1 MTEVVLALVGLVVG
15 GAGVYLILSSR
26 FKIIST
32 KEVSSLQA
40 IHANELRDIDG
51 RAKGAEA
58 LVTELRLQLRE
69 AESEK
74 GSLRSELNIERQQR
88 IETSTRLEESYK
100 RLEDS
105 YKNLD
110 EQKALFEVMKKEMS
124 DTFNVLSSAALKSSS
139 EDFLRLAAEHLGKVL
154 VDTKGKLGEH
164 HAAIDATVK
173 PLQEL
178 LKRYEQQIKEIEE
191 SRHKSFGSLSEQIR
205 SLSSMQ
211 ERLQEETKN
220 LVTALRRPKV
230 SGSWGEIGLRR
241 VAELAGM
248 TAYCDFY
255 EQESVSAEV
264 GKLRPDMI
272 VRLPNGREIVV
283 DAKAPVDAYLTAMSA
298 QTEAE
303 RKKGIVNYILQIRN
317 HMNSLSSKSYW
328 DQFPQSPELV
338 VMYLPGES
346 FFSAALEHDPKLIE
360 DGSMKKVIL
369 ATPTTFIALLK
380 AVAYGWQQEQV
391 TKSAQ
396 EINRLGKE
404 LYERFSIVIEHFAR
418 TGVAM
423 GKAVESYNEGVRSME
438 TRLIPSIRKFKD
450 LGISSAK
457 EAVSPEE
464 IGQTAKN
471 VDHLSIEFGDE
482 PEGKQRRFL

>member
-1 MTEVVLALVGLVVG
+1 MTEALFVVIGISVGAAAAYLV
-15 GAGVYLILSSR
+15 LSSR
-26 FKIIST
+26 FKVVSA
-32 KEVSSLQA
+32 KEAFDLQA
-40 IHANELRDIDG
+40 RHSEEVRDIEG
-51 RAKGAEA
+51 RAKAAEA
-58 LVTELRLQLRE
+58 LAAELRQQVRDS
-69 AESEK
+69 ESDR
-74 GSLRSELNIERQQR
+74 GRLRSELDAERRQGV
-88 IETSTRLEESYK
+88 ETATRLEESYK

-105 YKNLD
+105 YRNLD

-124 DTFNVLSSAALKSSS
+124 DTFNALSSAALKSSS
-139 EDFLRLAAEHLGKVL
+139 EDFLRLASEHLGKV
-154 VDTKGKLGEH
+154 VVETKGKLGEH
-164 HAAIDATVK
+164 HAAMDATVK

-220 LVTALRRPKV
+220 LVTVLRRPKV
-230 SGSWGEIGLRR
+230 SGSWGELGLRR

-255 EQESVSAEV
+255 EQESVSAEA

-283 DAKAPVDAYLTAMSA
+283 DAKAPVDAYLNALSA
-298 QTEAE
+298 QSEAD
-303 RKKGIVNYILQIRN
+303 RKKGIDNYIQQIRN
-317 HMNSLSSKSYW
+317 HMNSLSSKAYW
-328 DQFPQSPELV
+328 DQFPRSPELV

-346 FFSAALEHDPKLIE
+346 FFSSALEHDPKLIE
-360 DGSMKKVIL
+360 DGSIKKIVL

-396 EINRLGKE
+396 EINRLGRE
-404 LYERFSIVIEHFAR
+404 LYERFAVVLEHFAR
-418 TGVAM
+418 TGAAM
-423 GKAVESYNEGVRSME
+423 RKAVDSYNDGVRSLE

-457 EAVSPEE
+457 EAPSPEE
-464 IGQTAKN
+464 IGQTAKT
-471 VDHLSIEFGDE
+471 VDHLATEFIDV
-482 PEGKQRRFL
+482 PEQRRFL

>member
-1 MTEVVLALVGLVVG
+1 MTEAVLILIGVAIGAAVVYRV
-15 GAGVYLILSSR
+15 LSSR
-26 FKIIST
+26 FKMVSA
-32 KEVSSLQA
+32 KEVSE
-40 IHANELRDIDG
+40 IHALHSDRLREVEG
-51 RAKGAEA
+51 RASGAEA
-58 LVTELRLQLRE
+58 LVAELRRHVRDAENEEGRLRTELDAERL
-69 AESEK
+69 
-74 GSLRSELNIERQQR
+74 QR
-88 IETSTRLEESYK
+88 IETSTRLEESHK

-105 YKNLD
+105 YRNLE
-110 EQKALFEVMKKEMS
+110 EQKAVFELMKKEMS
-124 DTFNVLSSAALKSSS
+124 DTFNALSSAALKSSS
-139 EDFLRLAAEHLGKVL
+139 EDFLRLASEHLGKV
-154 VDTKGKLGEH
+154 VTDTKGKLGEH

-178 LKRYEQQIKEIEE
+178 LQRYEQQIREIEE
-191 SRHKSFGSLSEQIR
+191 SRHKSFGSLTEQIR

-211 ERLQEETKN
+211 ERLQQETKN
-220 LVTALRRPKV
+220 LVTVLRRPKV

-255 EQESVSAEV
+255 EQESVSAEA
-264 GKLRPDMI
+264 GRLRPDMI

-283 DAKAPVDAYLTAMSA
+283 DAKAPVDAYLNALSA
-298 QTEAE
+298 QSEE
-303 RKKGIVNYILQIRN
+303 DRKKGIANYISQIRN

-360 DGSMKKVIL
+360 DGSLKKVVL

-396 EINRLGKE
+396 EINKLGKE
-404 LYERFSIVIEHFAR
+404 LYERFAVVLEHLAR

-423 GKAVESYNEGVRSME
+423 RKAVESYNEGVRSME
-438 TRLIPSIRKFKD
+438 TRLIPSIRKFRE
-450 LGISSAK
+450 LGVSSAK
-457 EAVSPEE
+457 EVVAPEE
-464 IGQTAKN
+464 IGQTTKSAE
-471 VDHLSIEFGDE
+471 HLAIDFGE
-482 PEGKQRRFL
+482 EKEGGQRRFL

>member
-1 MTEVVLALVGLVVG
+1 VTEALFVVIGISVGAAAAYLV
-15 GAGVYLILSSR
+15 LSSR
-26 FKIIST
+26 FKVVSA
-32 KEVSSLQA
+32 KEAFDLQA
-40 IHANELRDIDG
+40 RHSEEVRDIEG
-51 RAKGAEA
+51 RAKAAEA
-58 LVTELRLQLRE
+58 LAAELRQQVRDS
-69 AESEK
+69 ESDR
-74 GSLRSELNIERQQR
+74 GRLRSELDAERRQGV
-88 IETSTRLEESYK
+88 ETATRLEESYK

-105 YKNLD
+105 YRNLD

-124 DTFNVLSSAALKSSS
+124 DTFNALSSAALKSSS
-139 EDFLRLAAEHLGKVL
+139 EDFLRLASEHLGKV
-154 VDTKGKLGEH
+154 VVETKGKLGEH
-164 HAAIDATVK
+164 HAAMDATVK

-220 LVTALRRPKV
+220 LVTVLRRPKV
-230 SGSWGEIGLRR
+230 SGSWGELGLRR

-255 EQESVSAEV
+255 EQESVSAEA

-283 DAKAPVDAYLTAMSA
+283 DAKAPVDAYLNALSA
-298 QTEAE
+298 QSEAD
-303 RKKGIVNYILQIRN
+303 RKKGIDNYIQQIRN
-317 HMNSLSSKSYW
+317 HMNSLSSKAYW
-328 DQFPQSPELV
+328 DQFPRSPELV

-346 FFSAALEHDPKLIE
+346 FFSSALEHDPKLIE
-360 DGSMKKVIL
+360 DGSIKKIVL

-396 EINRLGKE
+396 EINRLGRE
-404 LYERFSIVIEHFAR
+404 LYERFAVVLEHFAR
-418 TGVAM
+418 TGAAM
-423 GKAVESYNEGVRSME
+423 RKAVDSYNDGVRSLE

-457 EAVSPEE
+457 EAPSPEE
-464 IGQTAKN
+464 IGQTAKT
-471 VDHLSIEFGDE
+471 VDHLATEFIDV
-482 PEGKQRRFL
+482 PEQRRFL